1 MSVAP
6 VNRFA
11 GSCNARTRSSLSI
24 SASSVFQTRP
34 ARAFL
39 ELGEQSPLPRPRRG
53 GDALGHQSLEAGDD
67 GRVQPR
73 HRGSAEPVGSGG
85 AGAGHQTV
93 ETAWGFDS
101 LVAAANQ
108 QRISQPFVRRLEW
121 GDLSGQP
128 LGESLLVG
136 AGRRAE
142 TERVADLRPVV
153 LDRAARPHVPAEQG
167 RIDPHLTGDVGDR
180 GRRQLPVA
188 MGETALQLEELQ
200 QQDKAQP
207 RRPSLVADQP
217 PVILDQRP

>member
-1 MSVAP
+1 MIGSAAP
-6 VNRFA
+6 DRA
-11 GSCNARTRSSLSI
+11 GVPDRS
-24 SASSVFQTRP
+24 
-34 ARAFL
+34 
-39 ELGEQSPLPRPRRG
+39 RRG
-53 GDALGHQSLEAGDD
+53 GDALGDQSLEAGDD
-67 GRVQPR
+67 ALIQPR

-142 TERVADLRPVV
+142 TERVADLRPVI
-153 LDRAARPHVPAEQG
+153 LDRAARPHVLAYQR
-167 RIDPHLTGDVGDR
+167 RIDFTWLAT
-180 GRRQLPVA
+180 
-188 MGETALQLEELQ
+188 
-200 QQDKAQP
+200 
-207 RRPSLVADQP
+207 
-217 PVILDQRP
+217 